1 MDAPENSLPFASL
14 IQFTF
19 DFTLG
24 LNQGVWPTSY
34 ISKVNEVSRSQLN
47 SGSRVNYLLFVHM
60 ENTQCCKIAMKAII
74 EIANLSN
81 LSAVLSYLPAVDHC
95 FLKAALKGIPTLQVR
110 NLRFE
115 EI

>member
-1 MDAPENSLPFASL
+1 
-14 IQFTF
+14 
-19 DFTLG
+19 
-24 LNQGVWPTSY
+24 
-34 ISKVNEVSRSQLN
+34 
-47 SGSRVNYLLFVHM
+47 
-60 ENTQCCKIAMKAII
+60 MKAII

-81 LSAVLSYLPAVDHC
+81 LSAVLSYLSAVAHC